1 MLTITAALALALA
14 SPALQDER
22 DAQWSEDLFFL
33 YERIQE
39 MHPDPFRGASIEE
52 FELLLDETY
61 TRLPDLTDD
70 QVVVELM
77 RFVALIARDGRDGHS
92 GLRSNAFHRLPVR
105 FYRFADGWFV
115 VQAQDEELVGL
126 RLVALDKTPVNV
138 ACVRLRPLLNHD
150 NDTDLLAR
158 YGNLL
163 ATPEVLHALQMT
175 SERKQ
180 TTLRLETPEG
190 EAREVTL
197 TGLTNPEFFS
207 WMGGRPA
214 PLPPPAADTL
224 WLSDPG
230 TAWWMRV
237 LPEERA
243 LYVQYNQVST
253 TGPGGQTIG
262 DLGAEIVR
270 TFEENDLE
278 RVIVDVRLN
287 GGGDNTTF
295 PPLIE
300 ALRQSERINQR
311 GRLYGLIGRHTF
323 SAAGNF
329 VTVFERD
336 LNSILVGE
344 PTGGGPNQY
353 GDARNVTLPHHPE
366 LNVRL
371 STRYHEFDP
380 EHAERLTHAPELTV
394 GMTAA
399 DYFAG
404 RDPALRIALARP
416 LD

>member
-1 MLTITAALALALA
+1 MLTLTAALALALA
-14 SPALQDER
+14 LPALQDER
-22 DAQWSEDLFFL
+22 DARWGEDLYFL

-39 MHPDPFRGASIEE
+39 MHPDPFRGASVED
-52 FELLLDETY
+52 FEQLLDETY
-61 TRLPDLTDD
+61 GSLPDLTDD

-77 RFVALIARDGRDGHS
+77 RFVALIAHDGRDGHS
-92 GLRSNAFHRLPVR
+92 GLRSNAFHHLPVR

-115 VQAQDEELVGL
+115 IQAQDEELVGM
-126 RLVALDKTPVNV
+126 RLLAIEKTPVEV
-138 ACVRLRPLLNHD
+138 ACVRLRPLVNHD

-158 YGNLL
+158 YGDLL
-163 ATPEVLHALQMT
+163 ATPEVMHALQLT
-175 SERKQ
+175 AERER
-180 TTLRLETPEG
+180 TTLQLQTPEG
-190 EAREVTL
+190 ETREVTL
-197 TGLTNPEFFS
+197 TGLSRAESMAFV
-207 WMGGRPA
+207 GGRPA
-214 PLPPPAADTL
+214 PRPGQDPL
-224 WLSDPG
+224 WLSDPQ
-230 TAWWMRV
+230 TPWWLRV
-237 LPEERA
+237 LPDERA
-243 LYVQYNQVST
+243 LYVQFNQVSR

-262 DLGAEIVR
+262 DFGAEIVR

-300 ALRQSERINQR
+300 ALRQSESINQR
-311 GRLYGLIGRHTF
+311 GRLYGLVGRHTF

-353 GDARNVTLPHHPE
+353 GDARNITLPHHSE

-380 EHAERLTHAPELTV
+380 EHAERLTHEPELAV

-404 RDPALRIALARP
+404 RDPVLRAALDKP
-416 LD
+416 EK